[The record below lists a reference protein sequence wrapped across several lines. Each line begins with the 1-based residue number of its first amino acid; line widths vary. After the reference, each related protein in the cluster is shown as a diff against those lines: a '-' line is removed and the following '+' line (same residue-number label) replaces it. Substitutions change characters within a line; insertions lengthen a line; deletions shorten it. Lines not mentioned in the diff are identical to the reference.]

1 MTDFMAEETLDRFGD
16 VTAVVV
22 GDVMLDSWLRG
33 HSSRM
38 AQEAPVP
45 VVTLEQIEEQPGGAA
60 NTAANLAALGARVHM
75 LGVTGADPAGATL
88 NAILG
93 GLDIDGL
100 VIARS
105 RRTSVKRRV
114 FTDGQIVA
122 RYDEEDGA
130 PIPESAEREL
140 IERIRRLVADADVVI
155 ACDYGGGVCTPAVRQ
170 ALREST
176 SGESA
181 SGESA
186 SGESRV
192 LVVDA
197 HDVARWRGSRPRAV
211 LPNYREVQRLLG
223 ETGNGD
229 RPGFLSSRSDR
240 LLAATGAELVV
251 TTLDGEGT
259 LLHRRGREPYR
270 TYATP
275 APDTMSIGAGD
286 TFTAAFALG
295 LASGAA
301 PETAADI
308 AQAAASVVVRRAGTA
323 VCTRDDLQR
332 ALRPDTALPPDRLA
346 ACLAREREQ
355 GRRIVFTN
363 GCFDVLHRGHVA
375 YLEEAARLGDVL
387 VVAVNGDD
395 GVARLKGRGR
405 PINHCEDRVAVLA
418 ALGCVDYITVFEEDS
433 PVELLTL
440 VRPDLY
446 VKGGDYHPDLLPEA
460 ELVRRLG
467 GEVRVLS
474 YVPERSTTAIVN
486 RIRG

>member
-1 MTDFMAEETLDRFGD
+1 MTDFRAEETLDRFGD

-45 VVTLEQIEEQPGGAA
+45 VVSVEEIEEQPGGAA
-60 NTAANLAALGARVHM
+60 NAAANLAALGARVHM
-75 LGVTGADPAGATL
+75 VGVTGADPAGATL
-88 NAILG
+88 GAILG
-93 GLDIDGL
+93 GLGVDGL
-100 VIARS
+100 VVVGS

-114 FTDGQIVA
+114 LTDGQIVA
-122 RYDEEDGA
+122 RYDEEDCS

-140 IERIRRLVADADVVI
+140 IERITRLAANADVVV

-170 ALREST
+170 ALRESA
-176 SGESA
+176 SRESA
-181 SGESA
+181 AG
-186 SGESRV
+186 GRV

-197 HDVARWRGSRPRAV
+197 HDVASWRDSRPSVV

-223 ETGNGD
+223 ENGDGD
-229 RPGFLSSRSDR
+229 RPAFLSSRSDR

-270 TYATP
+270 TFATP

-295 LASGAA
+295 LAAGAA
-301 PETAADI
+301 PEAAADI

-323 VCTRDDLQR
+323 VCGHDDLRR
-332 ALRPDTALPPDRLA
+332 ALRPDAALPPDRLV

-387 VVAVNGDD
+387 VVAVNGDA
-395 GVARLKGRGR
+395 GVARLKGRSR

-433 PVELLTL
+433 PAELLTL